1 MAVTVEMP
9 KLSDTME
16 EGTLIKWA
24 VSVGDTVSA
33 GDHLADVETDKATME
48 LQAFDDG
55 TVAKLVL
62 DEGAT
67 VPVGQVILIL
77 AEEGESV
84 EDAANTEI
92 PDAPAAGASAPAEPE
107 PEATSEPAPAPA
119 APTPAPV
126 AAAPAPTAPP
136 TDGSIKI
143 SPLARKLAEEHGLDV
158 NKITPTGPDGRIIKR
173 DVLKA
178 AADGTARPSA
188 GGASGAPMA
197 APTAIAL
204 ESKTTAVPGMR
215 KVIAKR
221 LVESKT
227 TVPHFQVSVAINM
240 DPLMEMRATLNQRL
254 SSQGIKLSVNDF
266 ITRAVAI
273 AATQHPVINSS
284 WMGDTIVQHG
294 TVNVGTAISLPE
306 ERGGGLVV
314 AVCRD
319 VQNKSMMQ
327 ISAEVKELAGAAR
340 GRGLSPEQMSDST
353 ITISNLGMPQYG
365 VTQFNAIVNPPNAA
379 IVAVGAAIEKPVV
392 RDVYGEKK
400 VVIGHEMNA
409 TLSGDHRVIDG
420 ASAAEYLTTL
430 RSLLENPTDARLT
443 PARPILLHQ
452 PYAPRVAG
460 VVAFRSIWAVYI
472 HSNVRLPIGPLRWF
486 IGAPELHHWHHDRN
500 QHAGNYANLS
510 PMMDI
515 LFRTYT
521 CPNHEPEAFGIEEQT
536 SDNYVGQLLVDP
548 FRRER

>member
-92 PDAPAAGASAPAEPE
+92 PDAAPAEAASAAGSDESKDEPKEEPAPTPTPE
-107 PEATSEPAPAPA
+107 PAKPAPAPVAATPAPAPA
-119 APTPAPV
+119 ATP
-126 AAAPAPTAPP
+126 PAS
-136 TDGSIKI
+136 GNIKI
-143 SPLARKLAEEHGLDV
+143 SPLARKLAEEHALDV
-158 NKITPTGPDGRIIKR
+158 NKIAGTGPDGRIIKR

-178 AADGTARPSA
+178 AQDGTARPSA
-188 GGASGAPMA
+188 EGASAPGLT
-197 APTAIAL
+197 PPQSIAIEA
-204 ESKTTAVPGMR
+204 KTTQVPGMR
-215 KVIAKR
+215 KTIAKR

-254 SSQGIKLSVNDF
+254 ETQGIKLSVNDF
-266 ITRAVAI
+266 ITRAVAV

-327 ISAEVKELAGAAR
+327 ISSEVKELAGAAR

-400 VVIGHEMNA
+400 IVIGHEMNA

-420 ASAAEYLTTL
+420 ASAAEYLTTF
-430 RSLLENPTDARLT
+430 RSLLENP
-443 PARPILLHQ
+443 
-452 PYAPRVAG
+452 
-460 VVAFRSIWAVYI
+460 
-472 HSNVRLPIGPLRWF
+472 
-486 IGAPELHHWHHDRN
+486 
-500 QHAGNYANLS
+500 
-510 PMMDI
+510 
-515 LFRTYT
+515 
-521 CPNHEPEAFGIEEQT
+521 
-536 SDNYVGQLLVDP
+536 VGLLV
-548 FRRER
+548 

>member
-24 VSVGDTVSA
+24 VKVGDTVSA

-55 TVAKLVL
+55 TVAKLIL

-77 AEEGESV
+77 AEDGESV
-84 EDAANTEI
+84 EDAAKTEVST
-92 PDAPAAGASAPAEPE
+92 APAPAKEEPPAEPASAGGSDE
-107 PEATSEPAPAPA
+107 PEKAPEPAKPEPQKPAPAPA
-119 APTPAPV
+119 KPIAAATPTPSPQ
-126 AAAPAPTAPP
+126 APAS
-136 TDGSIKI
+136 GSVKI
-143 SPLARKLAEEHGLDV
+143 SPLARKLADEHGLDL
-158 NKITPTGPDGRIIKR
+158 NKIVGTGPDGRIIKR

-178 AADGTARPSA
+178 AQDGTARPSA
-188 GGASGAPMA
+188 GGASAPPMA
-197 APTAIAL
+197 APQAIAL
-204 ESKTTAVPGMR
+204 ESKTTQVPGMR
-215 KVIAKR
+215 KTIAKR

-254 SSQGIKLSVNDF
+254 ASQGIKLSVNDF
-266 ITRAVAI
+266 ITRAVAL

-327 ISAEVKELAGAAR
+327 ISSEVKELAGAAR

-353 ITISNLGMPQYG
+353 ITISNLGMPQFG

-400 VVIGHEMNA
+400 IVIGHEMNA

-420 ASAAEYLTTL
+420 ASAAEYLTTF
-430 RSLLENPTDARLT
+430 RSLLENP
-443 PARPILLHQ
+443 
-452 PYAPRVAG
+452 
-460 VVAFRSIWAVYI
+460 
-472 HSNVRLPIGPLRWF
+472 
-486 IGAPELHHWHHDRN
+486 
-500 QHAGNYANLS
+500 
-510 PMMDI
+510 
-515 LFRTYT
+515 
-521 CPNHEPEAFGIEEQT
+521 
-536 SDNYVGQLLVDP
+536 VGLLV
-548 FRRER
+548 

>member
-24 VSVGDTVSA
+24 VKVGDTVSA

-55 TVAKLVL
+55 TVAKLIL

-67 VPVGQVILIL
+67 VPVGQVILVL
-77 AEEGESV
+77 AEDGESV
-84 EDAANTEI
+84 EDAAKTDI
-92 PDAPAAGASAPAEPE
+92 PDAAPAKEEPKEEPKAQSASAPVSEEPKETPSPTPE
-107 PEATSEPAPAPA
+107 PAKPAAPTPTPAPA
-119 APTPAPV
+119 AP
-126 AAAPAPTAPP
+126 APP
-136 TDGSIKI
+136 PADGSIKI
-143 SPLARKLAEEHGLDV
+143 SPLARKLADEHGLDI
-158 NKITPTGPDGRIIKR
+158 NKITGTGPDGRIIKR

-178 AADGTARPSA
+178 AQDGTARPSA
-188 GGASGAPMA
+188 GDGAPMA

-204 ESKTTAVPGMR
+204 ESKTTQVPGMR
-215 KVIAKR
+215 KTIAKR

-227 TVPHFQVSVAINM
+227 TVPHFQVSVAVNM

-254 SSQGIKLSVNDF
+254 ASQGIKLSVNDF
-266 ITRAVAI
+266 ITRAVAV

-327 ISAEVKELAGAAR
+327 ISSEVKELAGAAR

-400 VVIGHEMNA
+400 IVIGHEMNA

-420 ASAAEYLTTL
+420 ASAAEYLTTF
-430 RSLLENPTDARLT
+430 RSLLENP
-443 PARPILLHQ
+443 
-452 PYAPRVAG
+452 
-460 VVAFRSIWAVYI
+460 
-472 HSNVRLPIGPLRWF
+472 
-486 IGAPELHHWHHDRN
+486 
-500 QHAGNYANLS
+500 
-510 PMMDI
+510 
-515 LFRTYT
+515 
-521 CPNHEPEAFGIEEQT
+521 
-536 SDNYVGQLLVDP
+536 VGLLV
-548 FRRER
+548 

>member
-24 VSVGDTVSA
+24 VKVGDNVSA

-55 TVAKLVL
+55 TVAKLIL

-77 AEEGESV
+77 AESGESV

-92 PDAPAAGASAPAEPE
+92 PDAPPAEPASAGGSDE
-107 PEATSEPAPAPA
+107 PEKTLEPTPVPATPAPAPA
-119 APTPAPV
+119 KPQAAASPAPTPP
-126 AAAPAPTAPP
+126 PA
-136 TDGSIKI
+136 DGSIKI
-143 SPLARKLAEEHGLDV
+143 SPLARKLADEHGLDI

-178 AADGTARPSA
+178 AQDGTARPSA
-188 GGASGAPMA
+188 EGASAPGLT
-197 APTAIAL
+197 PPQSIAL
-204 ESKTTAVPGMR
+204 EAKTTQVPGMR
-215 KVIAKR
+215 KTIAKR

-254 SSQGIKLSVNDF
+254 ATQGIKLSVNDF
-266 ITRAVAI
+266 ITRAVAV

-327 ISAEVKELAGAAR
+327 ISGEVKELAGAAR

-353 ITISNLGMPQYG
+353 ITISNLGMPQFG

-400 VVIGHEMNA
+400 IVIGHEMNA

-430 RSLLENPTDARLT
+430 RSLLENP
-443 PARPILLHQ
+443 
-452 PYAPRVAG
+452 
-460 VVAFRSIWAVYI
+460 
-472 HSNVRLPIGPLRWF
+472 
-486 IGAPELHHWHHDRN
+486 
-500 QHAGNYANLS
+500 
-510 PMMDI
+510 
-515 LFRTYT
+515 
-521 CPNHEPEAFGIEEQT
+521 
-536 SDNYVGQLLVDP
+536 VGLLV
-548 FRRER
+548 

>member
-77 AEEGESV
+77 AEDGEDV
-84 EDAANTEI
+84 EEAAKTEVADAAPETPKE
-92 PDAPAAGASAPAEPE
+92 PPQAEAEQSAASGSTPEPAAPEPAEPAE
-107 PEATSEPAPAPA
+107 PAAPAPE
-119 APTPAPV
+119 PTPQPAKPQ
-126 AAAPAPTAPP
+126 AAAPAAAPP
-136 TDGSIKI
+136 PASGSIKI

-158 NKITPTGPDGRIIKR
+158 NKIQGTGPDGRIIKR

-188 GGASGAPMA
+188 GGAGTAPMA
-197 APTAIAL
+197 SPTAVAI
-204 ESKTTAVPGMR
+204 EQKTTTVPGMR
-215 KVIAKR
+215 KTIAKR

-240 DPLMEMRATLNQRL
+240 DPLMEMRSTLNERL
-254 SSQGIKLSVNDF
+254 KSQGIKLSVNDF
-266 ITRAVAI
+266 ITRAVAV

-314 AVCRD
+314 AVTRD

-327 ISAEVKELAGAAR
+327 ISAEVKELANAAR

-400 VVIGHEMNA
+400 IVIGHEMNA

-420 ASAAEYLTTL
+420 ASAAEYLTTF
-430 RSLLENPTDARLT
+430 RSLLENP
-443 PARPILLHQ
+443 
-452 PYAPRVAG
+452 
-460 VVAFRSIWAVYI
+460 
-472 HSNVRLPIGPLRWF
+472 
-486 IGAPELHHWHHDRN
+486 
-500 QHAGNYANLS
+500 
-510 PMMDI
+510 
-515 LFRTYT
+515 
-521 CPNHEPEAFGIEEQT
+521 
-536 SDNYVGQLLVDP
+536 VGLLV
-548 FRRER
+548 

>member
-1 MAVTVEMP
+1 MAAIVEMP

-16 EGTLIKWA
+16 EGTLIKW
-24 VSVGDTVSA
+24 VVKVGDAVSA

-67 VPVGQVILIL
+67 VPVGQAILIL
-77 AEEGESV
+77 AEDGESV
-84 EDAANTEI
+84 EDAAKTE
-92 PDAPAAGASAPAEPE
+92 
-107 PEATSEPAPAPA
+107 
-119 APTPAPV
+119 V
-126 AAAPAPTAPP
+126 AAAPAAAPEPQATAEQSAAADTPAPEPQAPAAPAPAQIAPAAPIAAASAPVATAPP
-136 TDGSIKI
+136 AGAGVKV
-143 SPLARKLAEEHGLDV
+143 SPLARKLAEEHGLDI

-178 AADGTARPSA
+178 AQAGTARPSA
-188 GGASGAPMA
+188 SPAGGPTPGAA
-197 APTAIAL
+197 VTAVAL
-204 ESKTTAVPGMR
+204 ESKTTPVPGMR
-215 KVIAKR
+215 KTIAKR

-254 SSQGIKLSVNDF
+254 APQGIKLSVNDF
-266 ITRAVAI
+266 ITRAVAL
-273 AATQHPVINSS
+273 AATQHPIINSS

-319 VQNKSMMQ
+319 VQNKGLPQ

-340 GRGLSPEQMSDST
+340 GRGLSPEQMADST

-365 VTQFNAIVNPPNAA
+365 VTQFSAIINPPNAA
-379 IVAVGAAIEKPVV
+379 IIAVGAAIEKPVV
-392 RDVYGEKK
+392 REVYGEKK

-430 RSLLENPTDARLT
+430 RGLLENP
-443 PARPILLHQ
+443 
-452 PYAPRVAG
+452 
-460 VVAFRSIWAVYI
+460 
-472 HSNVRLPIGPLRWF
+472 
-486 IGAPELHHWHHDRN
+486 
-500 QHAGNYANLS
+500 
-510 PMMDI
+510 
-515 LFRTYT
+515 
-521 CPNHEPEAFGIEEQT
+521 
-536 SDNYVGQLLVDP
+536 VGLLV
-548 FRRER
+548 